1 MGNRIA
7 ISLVLLAAI
16 IGGYFVYRHR
26 QEEKMDAGGEVTC
39 QGCMTPDEK
48 ARFDKG
54 DPGDT
59 ADGQSERKAR
69 AARAEDA
76 AGLPNAKVDAT
87 APAAASAAGASAA
100 AATPATTPVS
110 APGPGTQSTATN
122 VPAPGGNAGGSASMP
137 VADTLSPNAPN
148 GMAFGG
154 KGTYQWYRQGNLTWR
169 LDTVSGRSCIV
180 YATMEEWRKQ
190 VVMSHGCGREA

>member
-7 ISLVLLAAI
+7 ISLVLLAGI
-16 IGGYFVYRHR
+16 VGSYFVYRHR
-26 QEEKMDAGGEVTC
+26 EQEKMDAGGEVTC

-48 ARFDKG
+48 ARFDKE
-54 DPGDT
+54 DRSDA

-69 AARAEDA
+69 TTRPDA
-76 AGLPNAKVDAT
+76 ASPDAGT
-87 APAAASAAGASAA
+87 AAPASAPVAAPSAGAAAAANTPAAGTQAAAAHAGTPVGNAAGAA
-100 AATPATTPVS
+100 
-110 APGPGTQSTATN
+110 N
-122 VPAPGGNAGGSASMP
+122 VP
-137 VADTLSPNAPN
+137 VVDTLSPNAPI

-180 YATMEEWRKQ
+180 YATMEEWRKPI
-190 VVMSHGCGREA
+190 VMSHGCGREA

>member
-16 IGGYFVYRHR
+16 TGGYFVYRHR
-26 QEEKMDAGGEVTC
+26 QEEKMDVGGEVTC
-39 QGCMTPDEK
+39 QGCMTPEEK
-48 ARFDKG
+48 ARFDKE
-54 DPGDT
+54 DRGDT

-69 AARAEDA
+69 TARADDA
-76 AGLPNAKVDAT
+76 AGFPDAK
-87 APAAASAAGASAA
+87 AG
-100 AATPATTPVS
+100 AATPAAAAGVPAAAAALSANTPASVL
-110 APGPGTQSTATN
+110 GTQSAAAKISAPAGDAGGSTN
-122 VPAPGGNAGGSASMP
+122 VP
-137 VADTLSPNAPN
+137 VTDTLTPNAPS

-180 YATMEEWRKQ
+180 YATLEEWRKQ
-190 VVMSHGCGREA
+190 IVMSHGCGREA